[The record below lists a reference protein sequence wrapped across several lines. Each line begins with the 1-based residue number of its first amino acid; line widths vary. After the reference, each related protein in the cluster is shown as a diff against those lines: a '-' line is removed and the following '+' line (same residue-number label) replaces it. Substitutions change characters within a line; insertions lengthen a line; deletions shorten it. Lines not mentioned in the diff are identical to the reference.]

1 MGGNATREEFQAMSR
16 GDIPGWRHS
25 DCPFFM
31 LLLSWFF
38 CSLLRAPFSPFT
50 VFPDVRKMS
59 ETFGVGKSWLEP
71 QRMRRS
77 EDVLPFLQYLYSP
90 LVIGFIFLVGNGWYT
105 PCGTDYVG
113 KSART
118 FLGSPYVC
126 YICIGVGTQGKCF
139 WRLCSFSLM
148 VLFSSSDW
156 FPNSGIFLLIY
167 YAFGTHVYID
177 GIWYGGQLL

>member
-1 MGGNATREEFQAMSR
+1 MSR

-38 CSLLRAPFSPFT
+38 CSLLRAPFPPFT

-90 LVIGFIFLVGNGWYT
+90 LVIGFIFLVGNG
-105 PCGTDYVG
+105 
-113 KSART
+113 
-118 FLGSPYVC
+118 
-126 YICIGVGTQGKCF
+126 
-139 WRLCSFSLM
+139 
-148 VLFSSSDW
+148 
-156 FPNSGIFLLIY
+156 
-167 YAFGTHVYID
+167 
-177 GIWYGGQLL
+177 